1 MLMEKMVYVAQ
12 LGARVVLYLLITLSV
27 LSIGVIFERWWYFR
41 RRRVDSLALGNLL
54 GKLLRSGDVNAARAA
69 LKKTRAVEAEVVG
82 EALEWY
88 GDGPDAVEQIL
99 SKAVRQRRKAFE
111 AGLLFL
117 GTLGNNAP
125 FIGLFGTVLGIV
137 TAFRELGQTQAGS
150 SSGMGNVMGGIA
162 EALVATAV
170 GILVALPAVIA
181 YNVFQKKGAD
191 VEEAAAGLGNV
202 VLAAMKSVHAPNGHA
217 ASSGISSGGVRDRID
232 LRSGEALAGEGVR
245 GSAAAASASS
255 AVEA

>member
-12 LGARVVLYLLITLSV
+12 LGARVVLYLLLTLSV
-27 LSIGVIFERWWYFR
+27 LSIGVIIERWWYFR
-41 RRRVDSLALGNLL
+41 RRRVDGLSLGELI
-54 GKLLRSGDVNAARAA
+54 GKLLRGGDVNAARAA
-69 LKKTRAVEAEVVG
+69 LKKSRAVEAEVVG

-88 GDGPDAVEQIL
+88 ADGPDAVEQIL
-99 SKAVRQRRKAFE
+99 SKAVRQRRKSFE

-137 TAFRELGQTQAGS
+137 TAFRELGQTQSGS

-191 VEEAAAGLGNV
+191 VEEGAASLGNV
-202 VLAAMKSVHAPNGHA
+202 VLAAMKSVHAPTPHAVGANGTITRRA
-217 ASSGISSGGVRDRID
+217 DDRSGG
-232 LRSGEALAGEGVR
+232 ALTGGDSVR
-245 GSAAAASASS
+245 GAMPLAST
-255 AVEA
+255 AVET